1 MTESSQ
7 GRPRIVV
14 GVDGSEP
21 SKLALRWARRLAAVE
36 QADIDVIGAW
46 AWPSLAGATVV
57 ALDYSPMDDI
67 EKELTAAVDE
77 VFGPDRP
84 AGLRVRAV
92 NGGAAHVLVEASRT
106 AFLVIVGSR
115 GLGGFMGLLLGSV
128 SQHVAEHAACPVLVV
143 REHNDDG
150 VSKQDDDKRVSP

>member
-1 MTESSQ
+1 MTESPQ
-7 GRPRIVV
+7 ERPRIVV

-46 AWPSLAGATVV
+46 TWPSLAGATVV

-77 VFGPDRP
+77 VVGPDRP
-84 AGLRVRAV
+84 LGLRVRAV

-106 AFLVIVGSR
+106 ALLVIVGSR

-150 VSKQDDDKRVSP
+150 VSQQDDDKKVSP

>member
-1 MTESSQ
+1 MTESPQ
-7 GRPRIVV
+7 ERPRIVV

-84 AGLRVRAV
+84 PGLRVRAV

-106 AFLVIVGSR
+106 ALLVIVGSR
-115 GLGGFMGLLLGSV
+115 GLGGFKGLLLGSV

-150 VSKQDDDKRVSP
+150 VSQQDDDKKVSP